1 MAHLYKKIVHSNK
14 KDIHPWMNL
23 TDKYWLGKNPDTKEC
38 VMYKT
43 MYMKSKTSSVGV
55 TSGGELV
62 TRGHEGASWSA

>member
-1 MAHLYKKIVHSNK
+1 
-14 KDIHPWMNL
+14 MNL